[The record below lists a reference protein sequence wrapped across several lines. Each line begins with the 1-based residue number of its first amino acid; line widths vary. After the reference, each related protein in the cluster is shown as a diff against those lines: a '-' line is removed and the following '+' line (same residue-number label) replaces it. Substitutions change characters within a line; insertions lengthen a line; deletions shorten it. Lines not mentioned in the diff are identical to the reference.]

1 MIARIVAIAGGV
13 WLMVSPAV
21 LGYVETAA
29 ETSDRIVG
37 PVAAAFSFVAIWGI
51 ARALRWTTVP
61 LGAWCVVAPWVLGFP
76 TDAAISSTL
85 VGVLFVGTAF
95 VRGEVN
101 ERYGG
106 GWMSLRDR
114 WPSVGDG

>member
-1 MIARIVAIAGGV
+1 MIARVVAVAAGV

-21 LGYVETAA
+21 LGYVETTA

-51 ARALRWTTVP
+51 TRALRWMTLP
-61 LGAWCVVAPWVLGFP
+61 LGAWCIAAPWLLGFP
-76 TDAAISSTL
+76 TDAALSSTAA
-85 VGVLFVGTAF
+85 GVVFVGTAF
-95 VRGEVN
+95 VRGEVD

-106 GWMSLRDR
+106 GWMSLREHRPGVDHT
-114 WPSVGDG
+114 

>member
-1 MIARIVAIAGGV
+1 MIARLVAVAGGI

-21 LGYVETAA
+21 LDHVETTA

-37 PVAAAFSFVAIWGI
+37 PLAAAFSFVAIWGI
-51 ARALRWTTVP
+51 TRALRWTTVP
-61 LGAWCVVAPWVLGFP
+61 LGAWCIGAPWLLGFP

-85 VGVLFVGTAF
+85 VGVLFVATAF
-95 VRGEVN
+95 VRGAVD

-106 GWMSLRDR
+106 GWISLREHR
-114 WPSVGDG
+114 PGVGDG